1 MYLNQLLFSMPAGAE
16 WILILLALA
25 IALVSLGVWIY
36 TIVDIAKSNFSDDTT
51 KIVWLLVVVL
61 TGILGSILYLII
73 GRSAKILPESNNI

>member
-73 GRSAKILPESNNI
+73 GRSSKILPESNNI

>member
-1 MYLNQLLFSMPAGAE
+1 MPAGAE